1 MNQTLAGGLTSRAT
15 ASAVP
20 VPGLMSVRFNSNSS
34 TPTTEGVVDPTTA
47 QSQPAELADLG
58 VSDIESIPEH
68 IGYLKDLGLDFG
80 WGPSAMIEYVIEHF
94 HMWSGL
100 PWWASIV
107 GTGLLV
113 RLALL
118 HPMLGAADMSTKTQ
132 NIKHLVNP
140 LRMRMLQENSAG
152 NMVGATRTKAE
163 IQKLQQAHGIQ
174 PIKVFIPMIQIPLG
188 FGCYRVVSSM
198 ASLPVP
204 GLATET
210 VGWMTD
216 LTVADP
222 FFILPLSTS
231 LMMYLTFRVSSLP
244 HTHIHTHTYAPPLT
258 LKKDDNLIS
267 V

>member
-1 MNQTLAGGLTSRAT
+1 
-15 ASAVP
+15 
-20 VPGLMSVRFNSNSS
+20 MSVRFNSNSS